1 MWQTTMQ
8 CHHLFTIMKEIMVE
22 WEMLKIP
29 RKELNEIM
37 NSQFTISHTNRYD
50 ILLLNTYYYWS
61 YLKEKSIAKKLF
73 SNILNC

>member
-8 CHHLFTIMKEIMVE
+8 CHHLFKIMKEIMVE